1 MTLKRM
7 ALAATAM
14 LVLAAVTA
22 PGLAAADDR
31 KIVWRMVSLWTVIGG
46 PPGLPS
52 RYERDNGDF
61 ATKSECL
68 EQLEKSRD
76 RLEADRAEAELLAR
90 RAGAVDADYRATDD
104 CAPRYADA
112 TQ

>member
-1 MTLKRM
+1 MTVKRM
-7 ALAATAM
+7 VLAAAAT
-14 LVLAAVTA
+14 LVLAALAA
-22 PGLAAADDR
+22 PGGAAADDR
-31 KIVWRMVSLWTVIGG
+31 KIVWRMISLWTVIGG
-46 PPGLPS
+46 PAGLPS

-61 ATKSECL
+61 ATKSDCL
-68 EQLEKSRD
+68 AQLEKSRD

-90 RAGAVDADYRATDD
+90 KAGAADADYRSTND

>member
-7 ALAATAM
+7 ILAAAAM
-14 LVLAAVTA
+14 LVLACLTA
-22 PGLAAADDR
+22 PRLAGADDR
-31 KIVWRMVSLWTVIGG
+31 KIVWRMISLWTVIGG
-46 PPGLPS
+46 PAGLPS

-68 EQLEKSRD
+68 QQLETSRD

-90 RAGAVDADYRATDD
+90 KAGAVDADYRATVD

-112 TQ
+112 Q

>member
-7 ALAATAM
+7 ALAATAL
-14 LVLAAVTA
+14 LVLACLTA
-22 PGLAAADDR
+22 PRLAGADDR
-31 KIVWRMVSLWTVIGG
+31 RIVWRMVSLWTVIGG
-46 PPGLPS
+46 PAGLPS

-76 RLEADRAEAELLAR
+76 RLEADRADAELQAR
-90 RAGAVDADYRATDD
+90 KAGAVDADYRATDD

-112 TQ
+112 Q